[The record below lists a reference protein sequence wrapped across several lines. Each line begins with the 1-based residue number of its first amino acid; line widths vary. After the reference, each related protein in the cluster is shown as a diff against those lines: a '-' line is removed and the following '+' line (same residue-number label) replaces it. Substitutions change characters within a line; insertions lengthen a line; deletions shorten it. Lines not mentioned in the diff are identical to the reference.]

1 MFRLYVM
8 TILIAA
14 GGGAYAYH
22 SATVSDLERDIA
34 QLEANNN
41 TLHGNQV
48 RLSQA
53 VDVANATLAEARENT
68 REQRIAIGELTTRN
82 NELSRVRDQYLEIFK
97 NHDLTNLARAKPGLI
112 EPRINR
118 GTQSVFD
125 SIESDSR
132 EVADAGS

>member
-14 GGGAYAYH
+14 GGAAYAYH

-41 TLHGNQV
+41 TLQGNQV